1 MTRLAQHLSALRRV
15 LQPAIHLAVSL
26 TLLSAPLFLFLSG
39 CWKVPRTQGEVSSNA
54 KPPSEASLNRQ
65 KETGKAPNPNASR
78 GSISGREVLKRARRA
93 VTSSETALSALAAN
107 PSSAA
112 LGKACILLGEV
123 EAYLVTLAYLAS
135 EKIVTISTDAGEK
148 SALHADPLGWVS
160 TADRLAPLCSRP
172 GSSADDFSSDIAEVR
187 ANLEVVV
194 RALATLH

>member
-1 MTRLAQHLSALRRV
+1 M
-15 LQPAIHLAVSL
+15 
-26 TLLSAPLFLFLSG
+26 
-39 CWKVPRTQGEVSSNA
+39 
-54 KPPSEASLNRQ
+54 
-65 KETGKAPNPNASR
+65 
-78 GSISGREVLKRARRA
+78 SGREILKRARIA
-93 VTSSETALSALAAN
+93 VTSSETALTALAAK

-187 ANLEVVV
+187 ANREAVG
-194 RALATLH
+194 RALTTLQ